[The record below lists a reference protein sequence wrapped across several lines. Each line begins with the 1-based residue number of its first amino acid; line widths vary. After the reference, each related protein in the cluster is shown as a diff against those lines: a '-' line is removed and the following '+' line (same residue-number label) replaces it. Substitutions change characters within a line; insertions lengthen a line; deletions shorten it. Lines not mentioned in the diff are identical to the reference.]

1 MKKLLCI
8 AHLVCLF
15 FLSELIPAHAQG
27 YWDETPQPRSKSRS
41 GVSSQKT
48 NKTLNNQITYSLI
61 TFKND
66 ARLAVRILNETDS
79 TVIALKADNDTIVY
93 QKQNI
98 ARIEPVKQGEQT
110 AYHIPAT
117 QAAFSLNAFGLKKGE
132 LTYTQDF
139 LLLNRINYG
148 VTDNINVTLG
158 IFMPLAAFANLRINL
173 PQVANQI
180 KFGFGVSAT
189 IPIIEDD
196 LKATFLYALMT
207 LGSRE
212 NNVTFTGGIRLSYGY
227 NDPFFGLAMIFHT
240 GPKGYYYLEG
250 QLTQGVGIWAS
261 TGYRHMINR
270 GSISLGVV
278 VYGGYGLIAL
288 PNIGFTAPIF
298 VAEK

>member
-8 AHLVCLF
+8 THLIRLF
-15 FLSELIPAHAQG
+15 FLAGLAPAYAQG
-27 YWDETPQPRSKSRS
+27 YWDESPQPRSRNSNR
-41 GVSSQKT
+41 VASQKA
-48 NKTLNNQITYSLI
+48 NKARNNQTTYSLI

-66 ARLAVRILNETDS
+66 ARLAVRIISETDS
-79 TVIALKADNDTIVY
+79 TVTALKADNDTIVY

-98 ARIEPVKQGEQT
+98 AGIKPVKQSEQT

-139 LLLNRINYG
+139 LLLNRLSYG
-148 VTDNINVTLG
+148 VTDNINVTMG
-158 IFMPLAAFANLRINL
+158 IFVPLAAFANLRINL
-173 PQVANQI
+173 PQLADQI

-212 NNVTFTGGIRLSYGY
+212 NNVTFTGGMRFSYGY
-227 NDPFFGLAMIFHT
+227 RDPFFGLAMIFHT
-240 GPKGYYYLEG
+240 GPRGYYYLEG

-270 GSISLGVV
+270 GSISLGIVA
-278 VYGGYGLIAL
+278 YGGYGFIVL
-288 PNIGFTAPIF
+288 PNIGFTAPILP
-298 VAEK
+298 AKK